1 MSKNWKQL
9 LTLFKRLPLLQV
21 LAILGI
27 FSLLRFYP
35 FLFGKTLY
43 FGDNY
48 SLMVPGKIFTAQWL
62 SQGILPLW
70 NPYIFAGVNWIADIN
85 QSVLYFS
92 TFLFWWFSPAT
103 ALNLS
108 IFLHTIGTG
117 IGMYFF
123 AKRLFPERWQAILA
137 ATMWMFSTQVSGSSN
152 NLTTIQSIAWIPWIL
167 YVGSLVHTSIAARG
181 IFALLVLS
189 QFLSGYP
196 QHVIYTI
203 AMSVIFS
210 SWEMWKKTT
219 LKKWAVSWLITGT
232 ITFFVTTV
240 AWLPFAESLL
250 GSTRMI
256 QSTTQAQV
264 GSLDPRM
271 LPKMLLTYIFDNPV
285 AGMKWGPAWS
295 GQPNV
300 LFYVTWL
307 GLIALSYSLFFW
319 KKTKTDLV
327 VFSAVVVGSTLVF
340 SFGKYLPFFEQIQQI
355 IPLLRVG
362 RYPSMVLMF
371 TNLWLIVWTVAVMP
385 KLSLSKVVERLLWIV
400 LALMVLVASLTWYAA
415 LQLPSELWNFLNLL
429 TKQALEASQFHTA
442 ARDMVIL
449 RVISENI
456 VVVSILTMCSLWA
469 IGRKRWWWV
478 VTFLTVEL
486 LYSTQG
492 MFIFA
497 SSEVYS
503 DTVME
508 SVTQRQAIQNVVQ
521 TPQYRILT
529 RNSNQPYSDFGSYWE
544 ALVVRAPFS
553 DSFVDEY
560 ELYSHDRLRALKDG
574 FTPDWNMVFGVPT
587 IHGYTSLLP
596 QDFARVWQ
604 QSEQARINFV
614 DTIPSSHPQL
624 RDWAVKYY
632 LVDRWYPLY
641 EEQLPAKRIA
651 VMGDWEVYEL
661 ENAMP
666 RFRMADNTALKI
678 TQLQETPNT
687 ISLSLADGQPAG
699 TMIIADRYDINWRA
713 WADGRPV
720 KIRNWNGMR
729 QLELPAN
736 AQQLELRFLPSLF
749 YLGGSISL
757 VTVLILGWWWYSY
770 SFSRRK

>member
-9 LTLFKRLPLLQV
+9 LSLFKRLPLLQV
-21 LAILGI
+21 FVVLGI

-35 FLFGKTLY
+35 FLLGKTVY

-62 SQGILPLW
+62 SQGMLPLW

-85 QSVLYFS
+85 QSVLYFT

-108 IFLHTIGTG
+108 IFLHTLGTG

-123 AKRLFPERWQAILA
+123 AKRLVPERWQAILA
-137 ATMWMFSTQVSGSSN
+137 ATLWMFSTQVSGSSN

-167 YVGSLVHTSIAARG
+167 YAGSFIYTSVTARG
-181 IFALLVLS
+181 VFALLVLA

-196 QHVIYTI
+196 QHVIYSI
-203 AMSVIFS
+203 AMSVVFS
-210 SWEMWKKTT
+210 SWEVWKKTT
-219 LKKWAVSWLITGT
+219 LKKWAISWLVTGT
-232 ITFFVTTV
+232 ITLFVTAV

-264 GSLDPRM
+264 GSLDPKM
-271 LPKMLLTYIFDNPV
+271 LPKMVLTYIFDNPV

-307 GLIALSYSLFFW
+307 GLIAISYSLILW
-319 KKTKTDLV
+319 KKIKTDLV
-327 VFSAVVVGSTLVF
+327 VFSAVVVVSTLIF

-371 TNLWLIVWTVAVMP
+371 TNLWLIVWTVAVIP
-385 KLSLSKVVERLLWIV
+385 KLSFSKVIRRLLWIF
-400 LALMVLVASLTWYAA
+400 LALMVVIAGLVWYAA
-415 LQLPSELWNFLNLL
+415 LQLPTELWNFLNLL
-429 TKQALEASQFHTA
+429 TKQALETSQFHTA

-456 VVVSILTMCSLWA
+456 VVVSILTMCGLWA
-469 IGRKRWWWV
+469 IGHKRWWWV
-478 VTFLTVEL
+478 VTFLTIEL

-497 SSEVYS
+497 NGEVYS
-503 DTVME
+503 DTVIE

-521 TPQYRILT
+521 TSQYRILT

-560 ELYSHDRLRALKDG
+560 ELYTHERLRALKDG

-596 QDFARVWQ
+596 QDFADIWQ
-604 QSEQARINFV
+604 ESEQARINFV

-641 EEQLPAKRIA
+641 SEKLPAKKIA
-651 VMGDWEVYEL
+651 TVGDWEVYEL
-661 ENAMP
+661 ENTLP
-666 RFRMADNTALKI
+666 RFRMSDDTPVKI
-678 TQLQETPNT
+678 AQLQETPNT
-687 ISLSLADGQPAG
+687 ISLRLADGQTAG
-699 TMIIADRYDINWRA
+699 TLIIADRYDVNWKA
-713 WADGRPV
+713 WADGKPV
-720 KIRNWNGMR
+720 KLRNWNGMR

-736 AQQLELRFLPSLF
+736 TQQLELRFLPSLF

-757 VTVLILGWWWYSY
+757 VTVLIIGWWWYSH